1 MNTATQPADR
11 RQADIERQA
20 RAWIR
25 LIASGQATLREADAF
40 KQWCAASERHA
51 QAFAAQRQLWRQMGP
66 AGQAVLRQRGRSAAA
81 RGAGWGRRAFLGASL
96 GGAAG

>member
-25 LIASGQATLREADAF
+25 LIASGQATLREADAL

-51 QAFAAQRQLWRQMGP
+51 QAFAAQRQLWQ
-66 AGQAVLRQRGRSAAA
+66 QIGRAHV
-81 RGAGWGRRAFLGASL
+81 
-96 GGAAG
+96 